1 MRRLKSRN
9 RADGHINDRRTEKKS
24 YGRWVYLGTLGL
36 LGIGVLDYVWG
47 DFLVFRAN
55 GLVIQERLDIEAEY
69 IGRLDELPLRIGQQ
83 VEKGD
88 VVAVV
93 TSVEIAERLA
103 DLSLRVAELT
113 QRDLEKAVDIEI
125 AESLLPIADK
135 RVTNSRIFQSQLAKL
150 SDKGLTTA
158 DRLLDVMTEN
168 NSAEEGIIRLK
179 ARLAADKTAK
189 AALQPALKQTQ
200 NAISDLNRLY
210 GGGVI
215 RSPVS
220 GVVDSTLPARGE
232 VFLTGEQILSLYS
245 GSKFVLA
252 YLPTRYLFP
261 VGVGE
266 NVTLSSGQMTVE
278 GIVAEILPVSDALP
292 KEFQNTFKPAERN
305 QLARIQIDG
314 AASFPLHTK
323 VDVTRT
329 SLIWSQIVGFAKATG
344 VKVRTAFFA
353 KEETKISTKINIRA
367 RVENVFRA
375 IE

>member
-9 RADGHINDRRTEKKS
+9 RADGHVNDRRTEKKS
-24 YGRWVYLGTLGL
+24 YGRWVYLGLLGL
-36 LGIGVLDYVWG
+36 LAIGVLDYVWG

-55 GLVIQERLDIEAEY
+55 GLVVQERLDIEAEY
-69 IGRLDELPLRIGQQ
+69 IGRLDEIPLRIGQR

-125 AESLLPIADK
+125 AENLLPIADK

-150 SDKGLTTA
+150 SDKGLATA

-168 NSAEEGIIRLK
+168 NTAEEGIIRLK

-200 NAISDLNRLY
+200 TAISDLNRLY

-245 GSKFVLA
+245 GRKFVLA

-266 NVTLSSGQMTVE
+266 KVTLSSGQMTVQ
-278 GIVAEILPVSDALP
+278 GVVAEILPVSDALP

-305 QLARIQIDG
+305 QLARIQIEHD
-314 AASFPLHTK
+314 ASFPLHTK

-329 SLIWSQIVGFAKATG
+329 SLIWQQIVAFAKTVG
-344 VKVRTAFFA
+344 LKVRTAFFA
-353 KEETKISTKINIRA
+353 AEETKISSKADIRE
-367 RVENVFRA
+367 RVENVFRT

>member
-1 MRRLKSRN
+1 MRRLKLRN

-24 YGRWVYLGTLGL
+24 YGRWVYLGLLGL

-55 GLVIQERLDIEAEY
+55 GLVVQERLDIEAEY

-150 SDKGLTTA
+150 SDKGLATA

-189 AALQPALKQTQ
+189 VALQPALKQTQ

-245 GSKFVLA
+245 GRKFVLA

-266 NVTLSSGQMTVE
+266 KVTLSSGQMTTE
-278 GIVAEILPVSDALP
+278 GIVEEILPVSDALP

-305 QLARIQIDG
+305 QLARIQIEHG
-314 AASFPLHTK
+314 ASFPLHTK
-323 VDVTRT
+323 VDVTRA
-329 SLIWSQIVGFAKATG
+329 SLIWRQIAAFANLIG

-353 KEETKISTKINIRA
+353 PEETIVSTKVDIKA